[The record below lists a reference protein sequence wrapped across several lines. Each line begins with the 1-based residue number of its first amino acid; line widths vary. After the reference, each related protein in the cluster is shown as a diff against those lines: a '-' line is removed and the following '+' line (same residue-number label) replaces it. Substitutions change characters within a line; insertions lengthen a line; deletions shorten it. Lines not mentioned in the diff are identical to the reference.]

1 MPYTMTPPGYRAVL
15 IGQAV
20 AIEELGTFAPLEES
34 SAEGALFLMRLDF
47 VESPSVEA
55 LAQLEQ
61 ACFDAGVEMW
71 PGYSHVVYADVN
83 QPAVYLAWQKGLA
96 WLPIIIGLLVTTV
109 LPPLLG
115 SLVWWLIPESL
126 KNLISGIVN
135 MGMMVLVMVLVTKIM
150 PKPIPEKEK
159 PKKVKEAKPEQ
170 LEEAKA

>member
-47 VESPSVEA
+47 AESPSTEA
-55 LAQLEQ
+55 LDQLEQ

-71 PGYSHVVYADVN
+71 PGYGHVVYADLE
-83 QPAVYLAWQKGLA
+83 QPTIYLAWQKGMA
-96 WLPIIIGLLVTTV
+96 WMPIIIGLLVTTV

-115 SLVWWLIPESL
+115 SLVWWLMPESL

-135 MGMMVLVMVLVTKIM
+135 MGIMLVVMLLITKL
-150 PKPIPEKEK
+150 IPSFTPDKGK
-159 PKKVKEAKPEQ
+159 AKKVKQVEPEK

>member
-1 MPYTMTPPGYRAVL
+1 MPYALVPPGYRAVL

-34 SAEGALFLMRLDF
+34 SAEGAIFLMRLDF

-115 SLVWWLIPESL
+115 SLVWWLMPESL

-135 MGMMVLVMVLVTKIM
+135 MGIMLVVMLLITKLI
-150 PKPIPEKEK
+150 PSFTPEKGK
-159 PKKVKEAKPEQ
+159 TKKVKQVEPEK